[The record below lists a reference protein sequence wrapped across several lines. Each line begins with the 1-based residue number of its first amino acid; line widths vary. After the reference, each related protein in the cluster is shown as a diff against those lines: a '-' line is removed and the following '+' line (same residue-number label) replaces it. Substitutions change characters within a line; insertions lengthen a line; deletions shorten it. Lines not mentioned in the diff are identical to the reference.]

1 MKDWIEEFYSFIL
14 FFFLLS
20 LVVHSFIY
28 LQERDQWAQLSIES
42 KSLSESKFMQKT
54 FWESYQIKLKDFLF
68 SGGGDSILG
77 GRSWEIIL
85 QKMGPT
91 IILALSSSIF
101 FSIFALFIP
110 IYLLGI
116 KADFT
121 ISIIEAI
128 CQFILSTPIFVV
140 GILLVIVFFYQFQIL
155 PPGGFDGWN
164 PLYWIMPS
172 LALGSRIFS
181 RLFHYVLSEAKSF
194 IKTPLFDFYKQRGY
208 SNDLIFNKYLR
219 SQVFPSFFIM
229 AILDFSALISGA
241 MVVEDIFFYPGLGKL
256 LLFSIRSYDFA
267 VVQTIL
273 IVSGIQVYIIMRIS
287 TQLQKRWIGKKS

>member
-1 MKDWIEEFYSFIL
+1 MKDWIEELFSFVL
-14 FFFLLS
+14 FFFILS

-28 LQERDQWAQLSIES
+28 LQESDQWAQLSIES
-42 KSLSESKFMQKT
+42 KSLNNTNFIQKT
-54 FWESYQIKLKDFLF
+54 FWESFQTKMYDFF
-68 SGGGDSILG
+68 ASGGGDSILG
-77 GRSWEIIL
+77 GRSWDLIL

-91 IILALSSSIF
+91 LILALSSSVF
-101 FSIFALFIP
+101 FSIFALYLP
-110 IYLLGI
+110 IFLLGI
-116 KADFT
+116 KANFM

-140 GILLVIVFFYQFQIL
+140 GILLVIVFFYQFQLL

-164 PLYWIMPS
+164 PLYWILPS
-172 LALGSRIFS
+172 IALGSRIFS

-194 IKTPLFDFYKQRGY
+194 VKTPLFDFYKQRGY
-208 SNDLIFNKYLR
+208 GNNLIFNKYLS

-267 VVQTIL
+267 VIQSIL
-273 IVSGIQVYIIMRIS
+273 II
-287 TQLQKRWIGKKS
+287 